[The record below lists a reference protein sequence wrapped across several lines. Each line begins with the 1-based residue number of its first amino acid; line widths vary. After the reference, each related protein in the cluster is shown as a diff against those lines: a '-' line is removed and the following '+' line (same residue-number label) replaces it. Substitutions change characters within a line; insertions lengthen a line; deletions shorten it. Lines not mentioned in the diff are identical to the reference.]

1 MSRQKVSLV
10 WDHQDVTIGIWEETE
25 DGELNYVPVILFN
38 FTVVGFI
45 SSNHHEFRGYEIILK
60 TSGGKEFHIVIS
72 AADVKNF
79 KAAALKQ
86 ISGCDLSYN
95 AFDSTLWDELF
106 TKVQFN
112 CKQKGLINEN
122 KKPAL
127 NYGLQVLLYPTPT
140 SFF

>member
-1 MSRQKVSLV
+1 M
-10 WDHQDVTIGIWEETE
+10 
-25 DGELNYVPVILFN
+25 
-38 FTVVGFI
+38 VGFI
-45 SSNHHEFRGYEIILK
+45 SSSHHEFRGYEIILK
-60 TSGGKEFHIVIS
+60 TNGGKEFHTVIS

-79 KAAALKQ
+79 KAFRAAALKQ

-95 AFDSTLWDELF
+95 ALDSTLWEELF